1 MNIYDYK
8 FKDVKGNEVSLSDY
22 KNKVVLIVNIA
33 SKCGFTPQLEDLE
46 KIYKKY
52 NSYEFEIL
60 GFPCNQFAE
69 QAPGSNN
76 DLHEFC
82 KLNYGVTFKLSEKVD
97 VNGVNSHP
105 IFNYLIS
112 KCPFEGFNKENVV
125 VQMLYSLLEE
135 HNPEYL
141 VGDSIKWNFTKFLI
155 DREGNAIKRFEP
167 DVEPMDMVSDIEK
180 AISSNI

>member
-8 FKDVKGNEVSLSDY
+8 FRDIIGREISLEDY
-22 KNKVVLIVNIA
+22 KNKVILIVNIA

-60 GFPCNQFAE
+60 GFPCNQFRD

-76 DLHEFC
+76 EFNEFC

-97 VNGVNSHP
+97 VRGTNSAP
-105 IFNYLIS
+105 IFNYLTT
-112 KCPFEGFNKENVV
+112 KCHFEGFDKDDISSR
-125 VQMLYSLLEE
+125 MLYSMLEE
-135 HNPEYL
+135 NSPEYL
-141 VGDSIKWNFTKFLI
+141 VGDTIKWNFTKFLI
-155 DREGNAIKRFEP
+155 DRNGNPIKRFEP
-167 DVEPMDMVSDIEK
+167 NIEPMDMINDIEK
-180 AISSNI
+180 AISSSI